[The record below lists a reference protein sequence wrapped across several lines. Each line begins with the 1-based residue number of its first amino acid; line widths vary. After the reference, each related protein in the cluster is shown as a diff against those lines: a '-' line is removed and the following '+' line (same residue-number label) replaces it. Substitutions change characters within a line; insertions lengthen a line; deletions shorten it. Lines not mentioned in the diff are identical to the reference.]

1 MNEDEKSLI
10 PSGDVL
16 LTQTD
21 TMLCYM
27 EEEKRKIGHKINVKG
42 SVL

>member
-27 EEEKRKIGHKINVKG
+27 EEEKKENR
-42 SVL
+42 S